1 MIKNPKSTG
10 CKTCLSGGTTLNE
23 WDIEDEKFYAN
34 EGNQIARRNLWA
46 SIPNLLM
53 GFAVWLMW
61 SVTNAKIQ
69 QTHDKDPSV
78 YYFKDFAGEYK
89 GVSEGYRGCP
99 GWYEESCCKTWK
111 DIDDDDWKVW
121 AKSVKD
127 EEGLG
132 GMEAFASANDM
143 MYSKAFADMILS
155 PNATECEGYACLASH
170 GKVYG
175 CPVDKDREGDYKQ
188 LMYLLPASAGL
199 SGGIF
204 RLPNSFVTPIVGG
217 RNVVFFTS
225 VLLAIPCIWMA
236 LALSDGGTSYLQV
249 IIAAGFSGVGGGA
262 FASSMA
268 NITPFSPKRQVGYY
282 LGMNG
287 GLGNLGVSLVQLV
300 LPRIMEVGAI
310 DVVVGGQW
318 TENDIR

>member
-1 MIKNPKSTG
+1 MQKKSAHPRSPHEGEIFFTKAKSSLTQGGACERMATATADVDVEVVPAAEQTGEQDKDAGPYVVKNPKATG
-10 CKTCLSGGTTLNE
+10 WQVQAFNGGVTLNE

-111 DIDDDDWKVW
+111 DIKDDDWKVW
-121 AKSVKD
+121 AKGVKD
-127 EEGLG
+127 MSDADREAMGVPG
-132 GMEAFASANDM
+132 GMDAFTSANDM
-143 MYSKAFADMILS
+143 MYSKAFSDMNLS
-155 PNATECEGYACLASH
+155 PNATLCHGFGCAAVT

-175 CPVDKDREGDYKQ
+175 CPVDADRKADSV
-188 LMYLLPASAGL
+188 SA
-199 SGGIF
+199 
-204 RLPNSFVTPIVGG
+204 T
-217 RNVVFFTS
+217 
-225 VLLAIPCIWMA
+225 
-236 LALSDGGTSYLQV
+236 
-249 IIAAGFSGVGGGA
+249 IAAILA
-262 FASSMA
+262 
-268 NITPFSPKRQVGYY
+268 K
-282 LGMNG
+282 
-287 GLGNLGVSLVQLV
+287 
-300 LPRIMEVGAI
+300 
-310 DVVVGGQW
+310 
-318 TENDIR
+318 